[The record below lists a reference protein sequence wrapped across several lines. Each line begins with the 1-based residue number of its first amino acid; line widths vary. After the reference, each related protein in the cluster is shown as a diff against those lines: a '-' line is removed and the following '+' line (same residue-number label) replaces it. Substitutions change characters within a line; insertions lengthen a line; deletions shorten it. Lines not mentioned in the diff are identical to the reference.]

1 MNYLCIIK
9 VKELLFNS
17 NTIYRKMVHINP
29 NMPNFNV
36 NQWHIVVQE
45 HKDITHF
52 EGVGPTESVQR
63 IVTRIVHV
71 DRLSELL
78 IRAVNNRTRERNY
91 FKKLV
96 EFFQDE
102 ITEEEFDKEIRNQAI
117 MSAKRLAV
125 IRAIAEAEKITVS
138 EDEYKEALN
147 NYYENS
153 GAKDSMELSAYEEQ
167 VGKGNIMDLLL
178 NDKVGAFL
186 IENGKEASK

>member
-9 VKELLFNS
+9 VKEFLFKS

-102 ITEEEFDKEIRNQAI
+102 ITEEEFDKEIEENENEYVITTNEIPTREDLV
-117 MSAKRLAV
+117 LACEV
-125 IRAIAEAEKITVS
+125 SNHIRDVKGV
-138 EDEYKEALN
+138 D
-147 NYYENS
+147 
-153 GAKDSMELSAYEEQ
+153 DLSALFSFNQESM
-167 VGKGNIMDLLL
+167 I
-178 NDKVGAFL
+178 
-186 IENGKEASK
+186 KELEAK

>member
-9 VKELLFNS
+9 VKEFLFKS

-102 ITEEEFDKEIRNQAI
+102 ITEEEFDK
-117 MSAKRLAV
+117 
-125 IRAIAEAEKITVS
+125 
-138 EDEYKEALN
+138 
-147 NYYENS
+147 
-153 GAKDSMELSAYEEQ
+153 
-167 VGKGNIMDLLL
+167 
-178 NDKVGAFL
+178 
-186 IENGKEASK
+186 